1 MAQVPLSGLAVG
13 QQPTL
18 PEISAQDIH
27 AYRQSGQLGRVDV
40 YPIPEFQLPD
50 APSSVVRPQ
59 RAVLDSREPTKA
71 KTAPS
76 VSGANFRFVVD
87 GVPAQTVLGT
97 GVIGRDPDRSDG
109 LQIISIDDPGRS
121 VSRNHL
127 GFEPDAR
134 NRLLVFDM
142 ESANG
147 SEIIRAN
154 EERIECVPGRRYP
167 VEVGDTILLGNVSV
181 GLEHG

>member
-1 MAQVPLSGLAVG
+1 MARVHRNGPAVP
-13 QQPTL
+13 QQPVL
-18 PEISAQDIH
+18 PEITALDVH

-50 APSSVVRPQ
+50 APSSIVRP
-59 RAVLDSREPTKA
+59 LGSPEPTMGKLTPA
-71 KTAPS
+71 ATS
-76 VSGANFRFVVD
+76 TSFRFVID
-87 GVPAQTVLGT
+87 GVPAHAVTGS

-109 LQIISIDDPGRS
+109 RQAISIDDPGRS

-127 GFEPDAR
+127 GYEPDAR